1 MKIVWFK
8 DIFTEDEI
16 EEILPNC
23 NVEIKECEF
32 EEKDDSDEGW
42 DPYDYYVS
50 FLMIIFMNLI
60 MILTMKILGFDD
72 GEQDS
77 NSERNL
83 AM

>member
-1 MKIVWFK
+1 MIR
-8 DIFTEDEI
+8 IRSI

-50 FLMIIFMNLI
+50 FLMIISMKNLI
-60 MILTMKILGFDD
+60 MILTMKILGRILR
-72 GEQDS
+72 EI
-77 NSERNL
+77 
-83 AM
+83 